1 MKPNTLRIEAPQT
14 PNGHRFA
21 RRRSRTAPLGAGF
34 FTLGFAV
41 AVLAVASLFA
51 GAVGTVEVSESA
63 SATAPAPAQVAGE
76 RTQPAAGATTEG
88 EGNVVVSRA
97 PSDSPKQAAGDAVST
112 Q

>member
-14 PNGHRFA
+14 PTGHRFA
-21 RRRSRTAPLGAGF
+21 RRRGRTAPFGAGF

-41 AVLAVASLFA
+41 AVLAVGSLFA
-51 GAVGTVEVSESA
+51 GAMGTRDVAESA
-63 SATAPAPAQVAGE
+63 SAPAPAQVAGE
-76 RTQPAAGATTEG
+76 RTQPAAGVTPDG

-97 PSDSPKQAAGDAVST
+97 PSDSPKQAAGDAVSR

>member
-14 PNGHRFA
+14 PSGHRFA
-21 RRRSRTAPLGAGF
+21 RRRSRTACRGAGF

-41 AVLAVASLFA
+41 AILAVGSLFA
-51 GAVGTVEVSESA
+51 GAAGTLDVAEGA
-63 SATAPAPAQVAGE
+63 SAPTPSQVAGE
-76 RTQPAAGATTEG
+76 RTQPAASVTTDG